1 MEKWFK
7 HIEEAVGYLT
17 SLRDSDVSDISE
29 EEISKISPDENE
41 CISEEEDID
50 NNFCV

>member
-17 SLRDSDVSDISE
+17 SLRDSDISE